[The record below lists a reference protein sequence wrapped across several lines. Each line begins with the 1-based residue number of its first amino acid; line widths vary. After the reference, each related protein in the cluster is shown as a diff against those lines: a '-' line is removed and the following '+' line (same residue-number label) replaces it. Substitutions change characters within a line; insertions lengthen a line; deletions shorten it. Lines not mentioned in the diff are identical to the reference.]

1 MRLIVI
7 FIWLALTTAAQGQST
22 GNSDAPRDSTA
33 NAPALTDSVKME
45 SRNESPLLLKRKLT
59 LQRPTMPPLRISEE
73 QKRLDFTIRPDHF
86 RTPDEIT
93 NWDALNKPAERA
105 DYEVT
110 REYFPPLVPL
120 TPLEVPDQEQQIMNY
135 IRDYELPSRQEMDI
149 LEILWLKEE
158 VMDTT
163 IYSCLD
169 HTLNITMSDLNALL
183 ERMHRKGIVHR
194 KQVSPRNEF
203 NAFGILIEMSMKNRR
218 NKVFTYRSN
227 VKKDLMQTF
236 IDANAYLFS
245 QDSSIVDRKALS
257 AARNDSTL
265 LRDLNVQIHQPVDK

>member
-1 MRLIVI
+1 MKAIVMI
-7 FIWLALTTAAQGQST
+7 FWLFLTSTAQGQSIR
-22 GNSDAPRDSTA
+22 NSDAPRDTTA
-33 NAPALTDSVKME
+33 DASAVVDSADMA
-45 SRNESPLLLKRKLT
+45 SHLESPLLLKRKLT

-73 QKRLDFTIRPDHF
+73 QKRLEFSVRPEHF

-93 NWDALNKPAERA
+93 NWDALNKPANRA

-110 REYFPPLVPL
+110 REYYPPMVPL
-120 TPLEVPDQEQQIMNY
+120 TPLEVPDQEQQILNY

-203 NAFGILIEMSMKNRR
+203 NAFGVLIEMSMKNRR
-218 NKVFTYRSN
+218 NKVYTYRSN
-227 VKKDLMQTF
+227 VKKELMQTF

-245 QDSSIVDRKALS
+245 RDSSIVNHRALR